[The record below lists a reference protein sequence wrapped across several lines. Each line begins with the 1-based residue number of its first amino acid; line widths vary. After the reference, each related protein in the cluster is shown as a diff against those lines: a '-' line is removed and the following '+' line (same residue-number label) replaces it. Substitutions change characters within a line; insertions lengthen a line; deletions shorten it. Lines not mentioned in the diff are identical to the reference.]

1 MTLSERPVAE
11 SFGFF
16 GKADSS
22 GYPELVHFSKD
33 VGQVQARENAPIAA
47 WNQTIEK
54 PKTFCQGKAFT
65 DRDFNLNVSLTFLL
79 FDCNN
84 SYSFSFKKI
93 LSKEYLGRNL

>member
-1 MTLSERPVAE
+1 M
-11 SFGFF
+11 SFRFF

-54 PKTFCQGKAFT
+54 PKPFCQGKAFT

-93 LSKEYLGRNL
+93 LSKEYLGLNL